1 MIVSQGQVYLERG
14 HIELLQREP
23 GYVVERYAAAVRALA
38 PQPFGITRQAA
49 ADMLRVSLRHFYR
62 VLKRF
67 KELGIAGLRKLSRRP
82 KTTPRR
88 TPAELEEKVL
98 AVRQATG
105 FGSRR
110 VASIIN
116 ESIRREGSARQ
127 LAPSV
132 AYDILVRGGEI
143 EREKAE
149 FKRWRRFEWGRPNQL
164 LQADLT
170 EFNGTA
176 ILTVLDDHS
185 RRAWALALRGRGGE
199 TVMDGFRHLLPFRF
213 ENLLTDNGCQFSR
226 SNTQMQRFCLER
238 VTKKHIWTSIHH
250 PQTMG
255 KLSAY
260 QKGLK
265 RFLVHKVPDSQDPV
279 EINVQISVY
288 NDFYNNGRFNAGT
301 GGVPEERYSGTPDRH
316 WYGRL
321 VKALKLERYLAT

>member
-1 MIVSQGQVYLERG
+1 MIVSKGQVYLDWS
-14 HIELLQREP
+14 HIELLQQEP
-23 GYVVERYAAAVRALA
+23 GYVVERYAAAARALA
-38 PQPFGITRQAA
+38 LPPFGITRQAA
-49 ADMLRVSLRHFYR
+49 ADMLRVSRRHLYR
-62 VLKRF
+62 ILKRF
-67 KELGIAGLRKLSRRP
+67 KELGIAGLRMLSRRQ
-82 KTTPRR
+82 KTTPKR
-88 TPAELEEKVL
+88 TSAELEEKVL

-110 VASIIN
+110 VASIVN
-116 ESIRREGSARQ
+116 ESLRREGADRR

-132 AYDILVRGGEI
+132 TYDIMVRNGEI
-143 EREKAE
+143 EREKMFVA
-149 FKRWRRFEWGRPNQL
+149 RWRRFEWGRPNQL

-170 EFNGTA
+170 EFNGVA

-185 RRAWALALRGRGGE
+185 RRAWALVLRDRDDE
-199 TVMDGFRHLLPFRF
+199 AVMDGLRHLLPFRF

-226 SNTQMQRFCLER
+226 SNTQMQRFCHER

-265 RFLVHKVPDSQDPV
+265 RFLVHKVPASQDPA
-279 EINVQISVY
+279 EINVHISVY

-321 VKALKLERYLAT
+321 VKALKLERHLAT